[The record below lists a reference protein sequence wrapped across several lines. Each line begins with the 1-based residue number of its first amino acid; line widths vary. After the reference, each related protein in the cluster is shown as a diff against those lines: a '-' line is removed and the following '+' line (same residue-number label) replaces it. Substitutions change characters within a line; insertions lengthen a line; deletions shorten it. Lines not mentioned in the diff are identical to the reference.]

1 MTTFGI
7 DFGTTN
13 STAVK
18 LIEHGHPEKYGDD
31 AGGPFPSIVAIDRAT
46 GEALAGRQVWENR
59 ERYSDGGN
67 HIVVQ
72 SVKSLLAK
80 DEVWTTEEGPWA
92 PVDVASFVLKQLSER
107 AEKLGLEPIR
117 KAAITIPV
125 DFSPRS
131 RQVLRAAAEA
141 AGIEVSNFITES
153 TAAFVRYLPQL
164 GHCRYVAVFD
174 WGGGTLD
181 VSLLEIRSRTISE
194 LSTEVMEIAGDEID
208 KDLAAAI
215 HRRVMESRGRSAPM
229 ESMSAPDRD
238 NLRTKCERAKCQLSA
253 LDQFDVLLTSYDGA
267 PLQYTV
273 RRDWFESLISPH
285 VDLATEVLIKAIEKA
300 HLSYDAI
307 DRVLVIG
314 GSSKLR
320 LLRERLRNDPRFSAT
335 LQFSSDAE
343 WDVATGAA
351 ILEQA
356 PGNYE
361 TAESIGVVLSD
372 NSFYEI
378 VKGGERIDDAT
389 RHLRVSLV
397 EDARQA
403 NIILAK
409 RASTTKNGAVEPFL
423 SFGVDTLGF
432 DLEPLE
438 LSYGINRDLVFR
450 VRAESGAR
458 GRSSAVQNEYSKLR
472 FTYHL

>member
-18 LIEHGHPEKYGDD
+18 LIEHGQPQKYGDD

-46 GEALAGRQVWENR
+46 GDATAGRQVWENR
-59 ERYSDGGN
+59 ERYADSGN
-67 HIVVQ
+67 YIVVQ

-80 DEVWTTEEGPWA
+80 DEIWTTEAGAWTPL
-92 PVDVASFVLKQLSER
+92 DVASFVLKQLSER
-107 AEKLGLEPIR
+107 AEKLGVEPIR

-131 RQVLRAAAEA
+131 RQVLRAAAED
-141 AGIEVSNFITES
+141 AGIEVSTFVTES

-181 VSLLEIRSRTISE
+181 VSLLEIRNRTISE
-194 LSTEVMEIAGDEID
+194 LSTEVMDIAGDQID
-208 KDLAAAI
+208 KDLAEAI
-215 HRRVMESRGRSAPM
+215 HTRAMGNRGKSVPM
-229 ESMSAPDRD
+229 DSMSAVDRD
-238 NLRTKCERAKCQLSA
+238 NLRTKCERAKCQLSTVTE
-253 LDQFDVLLTSYDGA
+253 FDVLLASYDGA
-267 PLQYTV
+267 PLQHHV
-273 RRDWFESLISPH
+273 HRDWFESIISPH
-285 VDLATEVLIKAIEKA
+285 VDLAIEVLVKAIQKA
-300 HLSYDAI
+300 RLSFDAL

-320 LLRERLRNDPRFSAT
+320 LLREKLRKDPRLSAT
-335 LQFSSDAE
+335 LQFSADAE

-351 ILEQA
+351 LLEQS

-378 VKGGERIDDAT
+378 VKAGESVDNTARQ
-389 RHLRVSLV
+389 LRLSLV

-403 NIILAK
+403 NITLAK
-409 RASTTKNGAVEPFL
+409 RASTSRNGSVEPFL

-432 DLEPLE
+432 DLEPIE
-438 LSYGINRDLVFR
+438 LSYGINRDLVLR